1 MLKLTSL
8 VITDAPEVWE
18 RLGFSVVDRR
28 VRIGEVE
35 LQLVG
40 TPTDPLLPRGIV
52 GWEFATDGDRPLPLS
67 IDGIAVA
74 GEPTTGAEPTNT
86 DPHAN
91 LVCNIDH
98 LVVSTPQIDRTISA
112 FEQAGLECR
121 RQRERTYGSGD
132 QTTTMRQA
140 FFWLGGA
147 AATPDD
153 RVLCEVV
160 GPKIV
165 DEAKAGDPAS
175 FFGLAFTS
183 HDLDATVATIGE
195 HQMKPAIVAVQSGRR
210 IATIRSSAG
219 STVPIAI
226 MSPHVNPTDA
236 TAQ

>member
-1 MLKLTSL
+1 MLKLRSL
-8 VITDAPEVWE
+8 VITDDSEVWE
-18 RLGFSVVDRR
+18 RLGFRVVDRR

-35 LQLVG
+35 LHLVG
-40 TPTDPLLPRGIV
+40 TPADPLLPRGIV
-52 GWEFATDGDRPLPLS
+52 GWKFATDGDRPLPLS
-67 IDGIAVA
+67 IDGIAVT
-74 GEPTTGAEPTNT
+74 GEPTTDARPTHA

-112 FEQAGLECR
+112 FENVGLDCR

-132 QTTTMRQA
+132 RTTTMRQA

-147 AATPDD
+147 GAAPDD

-165 DEAKAGDPAS
+165 DRAKAEDPAS

-183 HDLDATVATIGE
+183 HDLDATVAAMGE
-195 HQMKPAIVAVQSGRR
+195 HHIKPAITAVQSGRR

-236 TAQ
+236 ASP